1 MRDNKVVRRRRAVLA
16 LFVVASLILLTAY
29 FGESANSPLHQVQRG
44 VDEVISPIQ
53 KGASKVL
60 SPVSDLAGWVS
71 STLHA
76 KSEVGQLRRDNQR
89 LQDELAYAQQQA
101 LEYRQAARN
110 VSLDVRLGISSS
122 QRLNAGV
129 IAEDPSLWFQTIE
142 IDEGSDNGVQE
153 NDPVIGDGALVGK
166 VTEVDPTVSFV
177 TLITDH
183 SYSIAAEVEDQAG
196 DRGQLVPEV
205 GNPNQLLLEYLPT
218 HALGIAPGEEVVT
231 AGFSDPGN
239 PGLTPVFP
247 AGIPI
252 GTVASFNQDEL
263 LNNGEVPVTPSADLR
278 HLENVQVL
286 VHLHGATQL
295 ASIAGARGAGTG

>member
-1 MRDNKVVRRRRAVLA
+1 VRDNKVVRRRRAVLA

-29 FGESANSPLHQVQRG
+29 FGESPTSPLHQVQRG

-89 LQDELAYAQQQA
+89 LQDELAYAQQQV
-101 LEYRQAARN
+101 LEYRQAAQN
-110 VSLDVRLGISSS
+110 VSLDVKLGISSS
-122 QRLNAGV
+122 QRLDASV
-129 IAEDPSLWFQTIE
+129 ISQDPSLWYQTIE
-142 IDEGSDNGVQE
+142 IGAGSDDGVQQ
-153 NDPVIGDGALVGK
+153 NDPVIGDGALIGK
-166 VTEVDPTVSFV
+166 VTEVDPTVSWV

-183 SYSIAAEVEDQAG
+183 AYSIAAEVQDQAG
-196 DRGQLVPEV
+196 DRGQLVPQV
-205 GNPNQLLLEYLPT
+205 GNPDQLLLEYLPS
-218 HALGIAPGEEVVT
+218 HALDISPGEEVVT
-231 AGFSDPGN
+231 AGFSDPSN
-239 PGLTPVFP
+239 PALTPVFP

-252 GTVASFNQDEL
+252 GTVASFNEDEL
-263 LNNGEVPVTPSADLR
+263 LNDGQVPVTPSADLR

-286 VHLHGATQL
+286 VHLRGGTQF
-295 ASIAGARGAGTG
+295 AAVGGARRAGTG

>member
-1 MRDNKVVRRRRAVLA
+1 MLA
-16 LFVVASLILLTAY
+16 LLVVASLILLTAY
-29 FGESANSPLHQVQRG
+29 FGESPGSPLHQVQRG

-76 KSEVGQLRRDNQR
+76 KSQVAQLRRDNQR

-101 LEYRQAARN
+101 LEYRQAAQN
-110 VSLDVRLGISSS
+110 VALDVRLGISSS
-122 QRLNAGV
+122 QRLNAAV
-129 IAEDPSLWFQTIE
+129 IAEDPSLWYQTIE
-142 IDEGSDNGVQE
+142 IDAGSDAGVAL

-183 SYSIAAEVEDQAG
+183 SYDVAAEVQDQAG
-196 DRGQLVPEV
+196 DRGQLVPQV
-205 GNPNQLLLEYLPT
+205 GNPNQLLLEYLPN
-218 HALGIAPGEEVVT
+218 HALGISPGEEVVT
-231 AGFSDPGN
+231 AGFSDPAN
-239 PGLTPVFP
+239 PQLAPVFP

-252 GTVASFNQDEL
+252 GTVASFNPDEL
-263 LNNGEVPVTPSADLR
+263 LNNGQVPVTPSADLR

-286 VHLHGATQL
+286 VHLRGGTQL
-295 ASIAGARGAGTG
+295 AAVVGRRGAGTG